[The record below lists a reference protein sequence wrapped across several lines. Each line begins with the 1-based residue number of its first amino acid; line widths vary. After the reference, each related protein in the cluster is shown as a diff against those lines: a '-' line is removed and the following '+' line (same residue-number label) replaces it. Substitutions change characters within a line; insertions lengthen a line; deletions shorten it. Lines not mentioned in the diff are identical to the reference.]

1 MFFSPVFLLAIDF
14 KKLFF
19 LINHDISHEIV
30 VKSMFYLKSEI
41 KLAGIVF
48 FDPEKRVEVLG
59 VHRLHVLQDHL
70 LAQHHLVEWTN
81 EESVLNLK

>member
-1 MFFSPVFLLAIDF
+1 MFFSTVFLLAIDF
-14 KKLFF
+14 KKPFC
-19 LINHDISHEIV
+19 LINYDGSHEIV
-30 VKSMFYLKSEI
+30 IQTIFYLKSEI
-41 KLAGIVF
+41 KLAGIIF

-59 VHRLHVLQDHL
+59 VHGLHVLQDHL